1 MIDSELLAFIG
12 VSALLAIT
20 PGPDMA
26 VVTKNALAHGARGVL
41 LTTTGIL
48 GALLIWVGATA
59 LGVSALVAASSIVFT
74 ALKLIGGA
82 YLVYLGV
89 QAWRSRDHAGAETAA
104 DLPAAPGGARA
115 LRQGFLSCL
124 SNPKLGVFFVSL
136 LPQFVPPGARVAPRL
151 LLLGAVFG
159 VIGWGWMNLYGL
171 LVTRLRAVIGSP
183 RVRRWMQ
190 RITGTVLI
198 GLGARLAL
206 ERL

>member
-12 VSALLAIT
+12 VSVLLAIT

-26 VVTKNALAHGARGVL
+26 VVTKNALAHGRRGVL

-48 GALLIWVGATA
+48 GALLLWVSAAA
-59 LGVSALVAASSIVFT
+59 LGVAALVAASSVLFT
-74 ALKLIGGA
+74 VLKLAGGA

-89 QAWRSRDHAGAETAA
+89 QAWRAKGEKSGTGPEPTAG
-104 DLPAAPGGARA
+104 GGGI
-115 LRQGFLSCL
+115 LRQGFLSCIT
-124 SNPKLGVFFVSL
+124 NPKLGVFFVTL
-136 LPQFVPPGARVAPRL
+136 LPQFVPAGARVAPQL

-159 VIGWGWMNLYGL
+159 LIGWAWMNLYGL
-171 LVTRLRAVIGSP
+171 LVTRLRDVIGSP
-183 RVRRWMQ
+183 RVRRWME